1 MAENT
6 ERRVRP
12 RGDEM
17 SLRRAAEQTARRWER
32 GAEDVPSV
40 SPEVLV
46 QVAAA
51 AGIPEQDVRRAMWD
65 LASEK
70 TAEPHSLAWKLYGP
84 ARLRA
89 VREVDR
95 PAGRTREHL
104 EGLLR
109 LEQGLKVR
117 RKTEMGSLWDPGDE
131 LGTVRRALDF
141 SGDRTLL
148 KTRSVEL
155 RVDAVD
161 EERCAANLTA
171 DVSNPRSEYLPLGGL
186 PRADPAPTH
195 PAPGPPQR
203 SAPLSV
209 GGILGATLAALFVLA
224 GMQNGLFLLGV
235 LPALAAPAFCFRVA
249 YRRTTTDIRRALD
262 DLLDAVEQDPAGG
275 EQASDR
281 GDREPGTI
289 KGLKPIT
296 RFTSPPRDE

>member
-1 MAENT
+1 MAENI
-6 ERRVRP
+6 ERRLRP
-12 RGDEM
+12 AEVEM
-17 SLRRAAEQTARRWER
+17 ILRRASELNARRWER

-51 AGIPEQDVRRAMWD
+51 AGIPERDVRRAMWD

-95 PAGRTREHL
+95 PVGRTREHL

-131 LGTVRRALDF
+131 LGMVRRALDF

-171 DVSNPRSEYLPLGGL
+171 DVSNQRSEYLSL
-186 PRADPAPTH
+186 
-195 PAPGPPQR
+195 
-203 SAPLSV
+203 

-249 YRRTTTDIRRALD
+249 YRRATTDIRRALD
-262 DLLDAVEQDPAGG
+262 DLLDAVEQDPSQE
-275 EQASDR
+275 EQPPDR
-281 GDREPGTI
+281 GDRQPGTI
-289 KGLKPIT
+289 KGLKPIP
-296 RFTSPPRDE
+296 RFTSPPRDG

>member
-6 ERRVRP
+6 ERRLRP
-12 RGDEM
+12 AEVEM
-17 SLRRAAEQTARRWER
+17 ILRRASELNARRWER

-51 AGIPEQDVRRAMWD
+51 AGIPERDVRRAMWD

-131 LGTVRRALDF
+131 LGMVRRALDF

-171 DVSNPRSEYLPLGGL
+171 DVSNQRSEYLSL
-186 PRADPAPTH
+186 
-195 PAPGPPQR
+195 
-203 SAPLSV
+203 

-249 YRRTTTDIRRALD
+249 YRRATTDIRRALD
-262 DLLDAVEQDPAGG
+262 DLLDAVEQDPSQE
-275 EQASDR
+275 EQPPDR
-281 GDREPGTI
+281 GDRQPGTI
-289 KGLKPIT
+289 KGLKPIP
-296 RFTSPPRDE
+296 RFTSPPRDG

>member
-6 ERRVRP
+6 ERRLRP
-12 RGDEM
+12 AEVEM
-17 SLRRAAEQTARRWER
+17 ILRRASELNARRWER

-51 AGIPEQDVRRAMWD
+51 AGIPERDVRRAMWD

-95 PAGRTREHL
+95 PVGRTREHL

-117 RKTEMGSLWDPGDE
+117 RKTEMASLWDPGDE
-131 LGTVRRALDF
+131 LGMVRRALDF

-171 DVSNPRSEYLPLGGL
+171 DVSNQRSEYLSL
-186 PRADPAPTH
+186 
-195 PAPGPPQR
+195 
-203 SAPLSV
+203 

-249 YRRTTTDIRRALD
+249 YRRATTDIRRALD
-262 DLLDAVEQDPAGG
+262 DLLDAVEQDPSQE
-275 EQASDR
+275 EQPPDR
-281 GDREPGTI
+281 GDRQPGTI
-289 KGLKPIT
+289 KGLKPIP
-296 RFTSPPRDE
+296 RFTSPPRDG

>member
-6 ERRVRP
+6 ERRLRP
-12 RGDEM
+12 AEVEM
-17 SLRRAAEQTARRWER
+17 ILRRASELNARRWER
-32 GAEDVPSV
+32 GAGDVPSV

-95 PAGRTREHL
+95 PTGRIREHL

-109 LEQGLKVR
+109 LEQGLKLR

-131 LGTVRRALDF
+131 LGMVRRALDF

-155 RVDAVD
+155 RVDAAD

-171 DVSNPRSEYLPLGGL
+171 DVSNQRSEYLSL
-186 PRADPAPTH
+186 
-195 PAPGPPQR
+195 
-203 SAPLSV
+203 

-224 GMQNGLFLLGV
+224 GMQNGLFLLGI

-249 YRRTTTDIRRALD
+249 YRRTTTDIRRSLD
-262 DLLDAVEQDPAGG
+262 DLLDAVEQDPAGEAHSPARG
-275 EQASDR
+275 APHARSD
-281 GDREPGTI
+281 G
-289 KGLKPIT
+289 
-296 RFTSPPRDE
+296 

>member
-6 ERRVRP
+6 EKRLRP
-12 RGDEM
+12 AEVEM
-17 SLRRAAEQTARRWER
+17 ILRRASELNARRWER
-32 GAEDVPSV
+32 GSEDAPSV

-70 TAEPHSLAWKLYGP
+70 TADPHSLAWKLYGP

-109 LEQGLKVR
+109 LEQGLKAR
-117 RKTEMGSLWDPGDE
+117 RKTEMSSLWDPGDE
-131 LGTVRRALDF
+131 LGMVRRTLDF

-155 RVDAVD
+155 RVEGID

-171 DVSNPRSEYLPLGGL
+171 DVSNQRGEYLSL
-186 PRADPAPTH
+186 
-195 PAPGPPQR
+195 
-203 SAPLSV
+203 

-224 GMQNGLFLLGV
+224 GMQNGFFLLGV
-235 LPALAAPAFCFRVA
+235 LPAFAAPALGFKVA
-249 YRRTTTDIRRALD
+249 YQRTTADIRRALD
-262 DLLDAVEQDPAGG
+262 DLLDAVEQDPAP
-275 EQASDR
+275 EDPSPDR
-281 GDREPGTI
+281 GDRQPGTI
-289 KGLKPIT
+289 KGLKPIP

>member
-6 ERRVRP
+6 ERRLRP
-12 RGDEM
+12 AEVEM
-17 SLRRAAEQTARRWER
+17 ILRRASELNARRWER
-32 GAEDVPSV
+32 GSEDVPSV

-65 LASEK
+65 LVSEK

-131 LGTVRRALDF
+131 LGMVRRTLDF

-155 RVDAVD
+155 RVDAID

-171 DVSNPRSEYLPLGGL
+171 DVSNQRAEYLSL
-186 PRADPAPTH
+186 
-195 PAPGPPQR
+195 
-203 SAPLSV
+203 
-209 GGILGATLAALFVLA
+209 GGILGATLTALFVLA

-262 DLLDAVEQDPAGG
+262 DLLDAVEQDPSQE
-275 EQASDR
+275 EQAPDR
-281 GDREPGTI
+281 GDRQPGSI
-289 KGLKPIT
+289 KGLKPIP

>member
-6 ERRVRP
+6 ERRLRP
-12 RGDEM
+12 AEVEM
-17 SLRRAAEQTARRWER
+17 ILRRASELNARRWER

-131 LGTVRRALDF
+131 LGMVRRALDF

-171 DVSNPRSEYLPLGGL
+171 DVSNQRSEYLSL
-186 PRADPAPTH
+186 
-195 PAPGPPQR
+195 
-203 SAPLSV
+203 

-249 YRRTTTDIRRALD
+249 YRRTTTDIRRSLD
-262 DLLDAVEQDPAGG
+262 DLLDAVEQDPAGE
-275 EQASDR
+275 EQSPDR
-281 GDREPGTI
+281 GDRQPGTI
-289 KGLKPIT
+289 TGLKPIP